1 MFYIYSYH
9 FGIYC
14 ICIPS
19 KNNRTEVFFKKL
31 FLKISQNS
39 QENTFAGVS
48 LSAARNFFKI
58 ENPHRFFPVNFC
70 EIFENIPFN

>member
-9 FGIYC
+9 FGIYY
-14 ICIPS
+14 ICILS

-58 ENPHRFFPVNFC
+58 ENPAQALSCEFLRNF
-70 EIFENIPFN
+70 

>member
-9 FGIYC
+9 FGICY
-14 ICIPS
+14 ICILS
-19 KNNRTEVFFKKL
+19 KNSRTEVFFKKL

-48 LSAARNFFKI
+48 LSAARNFFEI
-58 ENPHRFFPVNFC
+58 ENPAQVLSCEFLRNF
-70 EIFENIPFN
+70 